1 MVDSLMKPLILI
13 FSPLIEAHRNQIAE
27 QYDVIYAPDASSVE
41 EQLAVVQPEVKAVL
55 TNGPIGLQPE
65 AIDAMPKLELVCTL
79 GVGYEKVAIEHARA
93 RGIVLANGAG
103 TNSDCVADHAM
114 AILLAAVRN
123 VVQYDAAVRNGV
135 WRDRI
140 PWSPNVSGRR
150 LGLLGLGDIGMKIAR
165 RAQAF
170 DIDIG
175 YYSRSPR
182 ADVTYGYYASA
193 LELAHWCD
201 FLVVATPGGAQTRH
215 MVNDAVLDALGP
227 QGFVVNIS
235 RGSVVDTAALG
246 QALREHRIAGAALDV
261 YESEP
266 NPPAELT
273 DLPNVVLTPHIAGW
287 SPEAVQ
293 NSVNQFLLNLEGHFA
308 GRGPVSPIVGSAAG

>member
-1 MVDSLMKPLILI
+1 MKPLILI
-13 FSPLIEAHRNQIAE
+13 FSPLIEAHRAQIAE
-27 QYDVIYAPDASSVE
+27 QYEVIYAPDASSLE
-41 EQLAVVQPEVKAVL
+41 AQLAAVQPEVKVVL
-55 TNGPIGLQPE
+55 TNGPIGLQAR

-182 ADVTYGYYASA
+182 ADVAYHYYASA
-193 LELAHWCD
+193 QALAHWCD

-215 MVNDAVLDALGP
+215 MVNATVLDALGP

-246 QALREHRIAGAALDV
+246 QALRERRIAGAALDV

-293 NSVNQFLLNLEGHFA
+293 NSVNQFLLNAEGHFA

>member
-1 MVDSLMKPLILI
+1 MKPLILI
-13 FSPLIEAHRNQIAE
+13 FSPLTEAHRAQIAE
-27 QYDVIYAPDASSVE
+27 QYQVLYAPNASSVE
-41 EQLAVVQPEVKAVL
+41 AQLAAAQPEVRAVL
-55 TNGPIGLQPE
+55 TNGPIGVQPQ
-65 AIDAMPKLELVCTL
+65 AIDAMPKLELICTL
-79 GVGYEKVAIEHARA
+79 GVGYEKVAIEYARS
-93 RGIVLANGAG
+93 RGIALANGAG

-170 DIDIG
+170 DIEVG
-175 YYSRSPR
+175 YHSRSPR
-182 ADVTYGYYASA
+182 TDVAYGYYSSA
-193 LELAHWCD
+193 QALAHWCD

-215 MVNDAVLDALGP
+215 MVDAAVLDALGP

-246 QALREHRIAGAALDV
+246 QALLENRIAGAALDV

-266 NPPAELT
+266 NPPAELVG
-273 DLPNVVLTPHIAGW
+273 LPNVVLTPHIAGW

-293 NSVNQFLLNLEGHFA
+293 NSVNQFLRNAEGHFA